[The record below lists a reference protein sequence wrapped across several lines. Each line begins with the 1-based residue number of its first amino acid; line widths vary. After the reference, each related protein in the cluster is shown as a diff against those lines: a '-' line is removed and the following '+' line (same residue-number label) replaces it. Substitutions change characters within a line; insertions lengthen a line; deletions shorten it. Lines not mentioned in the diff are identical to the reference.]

1 MRGVVIGQFCS
12 TFALAVG
19 CGDLTRQVLIA
30 VRCVQDVEGH
40 HGLDLSDTNV
50 QVGSG
55 IPECQ

>member
-12 TFALAVG
+12 TFTLAVG
-19 CGDLTRQVLIA
+19 CGDLTCQVLVA

-40 HGLDLSDTNV
+40 HGFDLSGTNM
-50 QVGSG
+50 QVWSK